1 MIKLFEPT
9 ATDFSANGITILT
22 NAIDA
27 EILEEL
33 NGNYALSF
41 KYPIEEPKIVKGT
54 IQANK
59 NIISN
64 KTTIV
69 GTKTNV
75 NLPPK
80 SYFLQKDYIVYA
92 NNQPFRIYNVK
103 RDMSMISINCRHIFY
118 DLLDNFLE
126 DVRPTK
132 LNRMDALKWIL
143 ERTQYPNR
151 FTFNGNLGPTS
162 TRYFIRKNVVE
173 AIMGKESI

>member
-92 NNQPFRIYNVK
+92 NNQPFR
-103 RDMSMISINCRHIFY
+103 
-118 DLLDNFLE
+118 
-126 DVRPTK
+126 
-132 LNRMDALKWIL
+132 
-143 ERTQYPNR
+143 
-151 FTFNGNLGPTS
+151 
-162 TRYFIRKNVVE
+162 
-173 AIMGKESI
+173 